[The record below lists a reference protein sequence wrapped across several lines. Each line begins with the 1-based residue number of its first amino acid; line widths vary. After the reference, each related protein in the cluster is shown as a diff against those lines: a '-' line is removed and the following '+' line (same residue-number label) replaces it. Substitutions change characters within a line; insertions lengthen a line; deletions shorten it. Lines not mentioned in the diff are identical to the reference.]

1 MEDIKE
7 IVLSEITLL
16 KEDIKSLKDEMESR
30 SNKTIESI
38 EKIEHELKNQHELL
52 TSIYDK
58 FEVLRWQLTRYLLNL
73 FIIW

>member
-58 FEVLRWQLTRYLLNL
+58 FEVLR
-73 FIIW
+73 